1 MSRPPRIPFP
11 AKTPLLFLAAL
22 LAAGAAAHA
31 QSETA
36 SLSRSGGPNPVQ
48 KSLDGTAENHRA
60 VVIEAHI
67 DTESEQQPTR
77 QKRIRVLRSSEN
89 FDDAE
94 VDALVERLVKKY
106 GSSEPIDSQIELET
120 IEEIEL
126 SDIDTNVFI
135 TRGEDLDTEH
145 GDVVHFMARAD
156 GPGMPPKGGFRWR
169 RNDRIVKRCL
179 SRPRSAF
186 YPELP
191 RFKQTWQRTCSAMLV
206 PRRIP
211 LMMIE
216 GRVCQR

>member
-48 KSLDGTAENHRA
+48 ERLDKTVENHRA
-60 VVIEAHI
+60 IVIEAHI

-106 GSSEPIDSQIELET
+106 GSSESIDSQIELET

-135 TRGEDLDTEH
+135 TRGENLDTEH

-156 GPGMPPKGGFRWR
+156 GPGMPPKSGFRWR
-169 RNDRIVKRCL
+169 EKRPHRVALSEQAAQCVL
-179 SRPRSAF
+179 SRITKIQTDVAAHLLRDACAAA
-186 YPELP
+186 YP
-191 RFKQTWQRTCSAMLV
+191 FDDD
-206 PRRIP
+206 
-211 LMMIE
+211 
-216 GRVCQR
+216 

>member
-1 MSRPPRIPFP
+1 MSQLPRILFP

-22 LAAGAAAHA
+22 LAASAAAHA

-48 KSLDGTAENHRA
+48 ERLDGTAENHRA
-60 VVIEAHI
+60 IVIEAHI

-106 GSSEPIDSQIELET
+106 GSSEPIDGQIELET

-135 TRGEDLDTEH
+135 TRGENLDTEH

-156 GPGMPPKGGFRWR
+156 GSDMPPKGGFRWR
-169 RNDRIVKRCL
+169 EKRPHRVALSEQAAQCVL
-179 SRPRSAF
+179 SRITKIQTDVAAHLLRDACAAA
-186 YPELP
+186 YP
-191 RFKQTWQRTCSAMLV
+191 FDDD
-206 PRRIP
+206 
-211 LMMIE
+211 
-216 GRVCQR
+216 

>member
-1 MSRPPRIPFP
+1 MSRPLRIPFP

-31 QSETA
+31 QSETT

-48 KSLDGTAENHRA
+48 ERLDRTVENHRA
-60 VVIEAHI
+60 IVIEAHI

-89 FDDAE
+89 FEDAE

-106 GSSEPIDSQIELET
+106 GSSEPIDGQIELET

-135 TRGEDLDTEH
+135 TRGENLDTEH

-156 GPGMPPKGGFRWR
+156 GPDMPPKSGFRWR
-169 RNDRIVKRCL
+169 EKRPHRVALSEQAAQCVL
-179 SRPRSAF
+179 SRITKIQTDVAAHLLRDACAAA
-186 YPELP
+186 YP
-191 RFKQTWQRTCSAMLV
+191 FDDD
-206 PRRIP
+206 
-211 LMMIE
+211 
-216 GRVCQR
+216 

>member
-48 KSLDGTAENHRA
+48 ERLDRTVENHRA
-60 VVIEAHI
+60 IVIEAHI

-106 GSSEPIDSQIELET
+106 GSSEPIDGQIELET

-135 TRGEDLDTEH
+135 TRGENLDTEH

-156 GPGMPPKGGFRWR
+156 GPGMPPKGGFGWR
-169 RNDRIVKRCL
+169 EKRPHREALSEQAAQCVL
-179 SRPRSAF
+179 SRITKIQTDVAAHLLRDACAAA
-186 YPELP
+186 YP
-191 RFKQTWQRTCSAMLV
+191 FDDD
-206 PRRIP
+206 
-211 LMMIE
+211 
-216 GRVCQR
+216 

>member
-48 KSLDGTAENHRA
+48 ERLDRTVENHCA
-60 VVIEAHI
+60 IVIEAHI

-106 GSSEPIDSQIELET
+106 GSSEPIDGQIELET

-135 TRGEDLDTEH
+135 TRGENLDTEH

-156 GPGMPPKGGFRWR
+156 GPDMPPKSGFRWR
-169 RNDRIVKRCL
+169 ERQPHRVALSEQAAQCVL
-179 SRPRSAF
+179 SRITKIQTDVAAHLLRDACAAA
-186 YPELP
+186 YP
-191 RFKQTWQRTCSAMLV
+191 FDDD
-206 PRRIP
+206 
-211 LMMIE
+211 
-216 GRVCQR
+216 

>member
-48 KSLDGTAENHRA
+48 ERLDRTVENHRA
-60 VVIEAHI
+60 IVIEAHI
-67 DTESEQQPTR
+67 DTESERQPTR

-89 FDDAE
+89 FDNAE

-106 GSSEPIDSQIELET
+106 GSSEPIDGQIELET

-135 TRGEDLDTEH
+135 TRGENLDIEH

-156 GPGMPPKGGFRWR
+156 GPDMPPKSGFRWR
-169 RNDRIVKRCL
+169 EKRPHRVALSEQAAQCVL
-179 SRPRSAF
+179 SRITKIQTDVAAHLLRDACAAA
-186 YPELP
+186 YP
-191 RFKQTWQRTCSAMLV
+191 FDDD
-206 PRRIP
+206 
-211 LMMIE
+211 
-216 GRVCQR
+216 

>member
-48 KSLDGTAENHRA
+48 ESLDGTAENHRA
-60 VVIEAHI
+60 IVIEAHI

-89 FDDAE
+89 FDHAE

-106 GSSEPIDSQIELET
+106 GSSEPIDGQIELET

-135 TRGEDLDTEH
+135 TRGENLDTEH

-156 GPGMPPKGGFRWR
+156 GPGMPPKSGFRWSE
-169 RNDRIVKRCL
+169 KRPHRVALSEQAAECVL
-179 SRPRSAF
+179 SRITKIQADVAAHLLRDACAAA
-186 YPELP
+186 YP
-191 RFKQTWQRTCSAMLV
+191 FDDD
-206 PRRIP
+206 
-211 LMMIE
+211 
-216 GRVCQR
+216 

>member
-48 KSLDGTAENHRA
+48 ERLDRTVENHRA
-60 VVIEAHI
+60 IVIEAHI

-106 GSSEPIDSQIELET
+106 GSSEPIDGQIELET

-135 TRGEDLDTEH
+135 TRGENLDTEH
-145 GDVVHFMARAD
+145 AMWCTSWRALMGPICRRRAALD
-156 GPGMPPKGGFRWR
+156 GG
-169 RNDRIVKRCL
+169 RNDRIV
-179 SRPRSAF
+179 
-186 YPELP
+186 
-191 RFKQTWQRTCSAMLV
+191 
-206 PRRIP
+206 
-211 LMMIE
+211 
-216 GRVCQR
+216 

>member
-1 MSRPPRIPFP
+1 MSQLPRILFP

-22 LAAGAAAHA
+22 LAASATAHA

-36 SLSRSGGPNPVQ
+36 SLSRSEGPNPVQ
-48 KSLDGTAENHRA
+48 ESLDGTAENHRA
-60 VVIEAHI
+60 IVIEAHI

-106 GSSEPIDSQIELET
+106 GSSERIDSQLEFET

-135 TRGEDLDTEH
+135 TRGENLDTEH

-156 GPGMPPKGGFRWR
+156 GPGMPPKSGFRWR
-169 RNDRIVKRCL
+169 EKRPHRVALSEQAAQCVL
-179 SRPRSAF
+179 SRITKIQTDVAAHLLRDACAAA
-186 YPELP
+186 YP
-191 RFKQTWQRTCSAMLV
+191 FDDD
-206 PRRIP
+206 
-211 LMMIE
+211 
-216 GRVCQR
+216 

>member
-1 MSRPPRIPFP
+1 MSQLPRIPFP
-11 AKTPLLFLAAL
+11 AKTPFLFLAAL
-22 LAAGAAAHA
+22 LTTSTAVHA

-36 SLSRSGGPNPVQ
+36 TISRSDGLSPVQ
-48 KSLDGTAENHRA
+48 EHLDGTAENHRA
-60 VVIEAHI
+60 IVIEAHI
-67 DTESEQQPTR
+67 DGKSEQQPMSR

-106 GSSEPIDSQIELET
+106 GSAGHSDAQVELET

-156 GPGMPPKGGFRWR
+156 GSDMPPKGGFRWR
-169 RNDRIVKRCL
+169 EKRPHRVALSEEAAQCVL
-179 SRPRSAF
+179 SRITKIQTDVAAHLLRDACAAA
-186 YPELP
+186 YP
-191 RFKQTWQRTCSAMLV
+191 FDDD
-206 PRRIP
+206 
-211 LMMIE
+211 
-216 GRVCQR
+216 

>member
-1 MSRPPRIPFP
+1 MSQLPRILFP
-11 AKTPLLFLAAL
+11 AKTPPLFLAAL
-22 LAAGAAAHA
+22 LAASATAHA

-48 KSLDGTAENHRA
+48 ERLDGTAENHRA
-60 VVIEAHI
+60 IVIETHI

-106 GSSEPIDSQIELET
+106 GSSEPIDAQIELET

-126 SDIDTNVFI
+126 SNIDTNVFI
-135 TRGEDLDTEH
+135 TRGENLDTEH

-156 GPGMPPKGGFRWR
+156 GPDMPPKSGFRWR
-169 RNDRIVKRCL
+169 EKRPHRVALSEQAAQCVL
-179 SRPRSAF
+179 SRITKIQTDVAAHLLRDACAAA
-186 YPELP
+186 YP
-191 RFKQTWQRTCSAMLV
+191 FDDD
-206 PRRIP
+206 
-211 LMMIE
+211 
-216 GRVCQR
+216 

>member
-1 MSRPPRIPFP
+1 MSQLNLIPFHL
-11 AKTPLLFLAAL
+11 KTLTLFLAAL
-22 LAAGAAAHA
+22 LTASTTAHA

-36 SLSRSGGPNPVQ
+36 SLSGSEGPNPVQ
-48 KSLDGTAENHRA
+48 ESLDGTAENHRA
-60 VVIEAHI
+60 IVIEAHI

-106 GSSEPIDSQIELET
+106 GSSEPIDGQIELET

-135 TRGEDLDTEH
+135 TRGENLDTEH

-156 GPGMPPKGGFRWR
+156 GPDMPPKSGFGWR
-169 RNDRIVKRCL
+169 EKRPHRVALSEQAAQCVL
-179 SRPRSAF
+179 SRITKIQTDVAAHLLRDACAAA
-186 YPELP
+186 YP
-191 RFKQTWQRTCSAMLV
+191 FDDD
-206 PRRIP
+206 
-211 LMMIE
+211 
-216 GRVCQR
+216 

>member
-22 LAAGAAAHA
+22 LAASAPAHA

-48 KSLDGTAENHRA
+48 ERLDRTVENHRA
-60 VVIEAHI
+60 IVIEAHI

-106 GSSEPIDSQIELET
+106 GSSEPIDGQIELET

-135 TRGEDLDTEH
+135 TRGENLDTEH

-156 GPGMPPKGGFRWR
+156 GPGMPPKSGFRWR
-169 RNDRIVKRCL
+169 EKRPHRVALSEQAAQCVL
-179 SRPRSAF
+179 SRITKIQTDVAAHLLRDACAAA
-186 YPELP
+186 YP
-191 RFKQTWQRTCSAMLV
+191 FDDD
-206 PRRIP
+206 
-211 LMMIE
+211 
-216 GRVCQR
+216 

>member
-1 MSRPPRIPFP
+1 MSQLPRIRFP

-22 LAAGAAAHA
+22 LAASAAAHA
-31 QSETA
+31 QNETA

-48 KSLDGTAENHRA
+48 ERLDGTAENHRA
-60 VVIEAHI
+60 IVIEAHI
-67 DTESEQQPTR
+67 DTKSEQQPAR

-106 GSSEPIDSQIELET
+106 GSSEPIDGQIELET

-135 TRGEDLDTEH
+135 TRGENLDTEH

-156 GPGMPPKGGFRWR
+156 GPDMPPKSGFRWR
-169 RNDRIVKRCL
+169 EKRPHRVALSEQAAQCVL
-179 SRPRSAF
+179 SRITKIQTDVAAHLLRDACAAA
-186 YPELP
+186 YP
-191 RFKQTWQRTCSAMLV
+191 FDDD
-206 PRRIP
+206 
-211 LMMIE
+211 
-216 GRVCQR
+216 

>member
-11 AKTPLLFLAAL
+11 AKTPLLLLAAL

-48 KSLDGTAENHRA
+48 ERLDRTVENHRA
-60 VVIEAHI
+60 IVIEAHI

-106 GSSEPIDSQIELET
+106 GSSEPIDGQIELET

-135 TRGEDLDTEH
+135 TRGENLDTEH

-156 GPGMPPKGGFRWR
+156 GPDMPPKSGFRWR
-169 RNDRIVKRCL
+169 EKRPHRVALSEQAAQCVL
-179 SRPRSAF
+179 SRITKIQTDVAAHLLRDACAAA
-186 YPELP
+186 YP
-191 RFKQTWQRTCSAMLV
+191 FDDD
-206 PRRIP
+206 
-211 LMMIE
+211 
-216 GRVCQR
+216 